1 MAYTRLL
8 PGGYPGAASTISA
21 VPLDLVAI
29 TQSAPNGR
37 LSVQVF
43 ATRRGTLIADFTP
56 WFEDGSFS
64 SGEHG
69 FETFTANIRL
79 PLGEA
84 ARMMYRI
91 RNKLAVVTDGA
102 GAAWLGRVRGVTLRD
117 SGLSLRCYGLWVA
130 LSDTLSTAFWSSYN
144 EYSQWKQAGVDIL
157 STGKPEKYELDNNN
171 RLFIGLR
178 KNEIYAS
185 GSEAGAWVYWGPYGT
200 EHIETLTCDYVLF
213 APANW
218 KFRLYTV
225 TSGTYTQINSL
236 TATGSLQTG
245 TLNLAFTG
253 GEGVVAML
261 FNEAGSPYTVTAESG
276 VYHLRLTNI
285 RLAASTN
292 RTVDTTSST
301 AVALSV
307 NTTIAAAITA
317 GSGVTVTPASMTGIS
332 NGDTLHIYNATDGRY
347 EDVLVTG
354 TTGTTFTAT
363 FVNSYSGGAVVREKT
378 AVVITPGSMTGIYV
392 GQRLA
397 IEAGHASNAESVEV
411 TAVTG
416 STFTASFLK
425 PHSAFFGID
434 ACLVYANDV
443 ISQLLADIDAVNTGI
458 LSLANGFVNTH
469 QVDILNLVYADARPA
484 DVINDLLK
492 RPDPDSQLWEARI
505 WEDAVLRFQPRGQQ
519 GRTWYVD
526 VVSVELE
533 TSLDEVYNEV
543 YETYQGSDNRR
554 YTVAAV
560 DDDYSINAN
569 GLTRQAIAGVGASTE
584 AEAELYRDTYLADR
598 AVMQVRARV
607 ETSGLFDAT
616 GGWRS
621 PWQVRAGDTVVCR
634 NLPPTF
640 LGGALETIRRF
651 RVGRTQFN
659 FTQMRVE
666 PETAIPSIEI
676 LIGRN

>member
-1 MAYTRLL
+1 MAFTRLL
-8 PGGYPGAASTISA
+8 PGGYPGAASTISE

-37 LSVQVF
+37 LSVQIF

-56 WFEDGSFS
+56 WFEDGGFS
-64 SGEHG
+64 TGEHG
-69 FETFTANIRL
+69 FETFTASIRL
-79 PLGEA
+79 PLAEA

-117 SGLSLRCYGLWVA
+117 SGLSIRCYGLWVA
-130 LSDTLSTAFWSSYN
+130 LSDTLSTAFWSSN
-144 EYSQWKQAGVDIL
+144 SEYGEWKQANTDTL
-157 STGKPEKYELDNNN
+157 STAKPEKYELDNNN
-171 RLFIGLR
+171 RLFVGLR
-178 KNEIYAS
+178 KGEIYAS

-200 EHIETLTCDYVLF
+200 VDIDAVTCDYVLF
-213 APANW
+213 APSNW
-218 KFRLYTV
+218 KFRLYAV
-225 TSGTYTQINSL
+225 TGSTYTLVNSL

-245 TLNLAFTG
+245 TLHLSVAS
-253 GEGVVAML
+253 GEGFAVLL

-285 RLAASTN
+285 RLAAYTN
-292 RTVDTTSST
+292 RYIDTTSNT
-301 AVALSV
+301 AVTLSV

-317 GSGVTVTPASMTGIS
+317 GAGVTVTPASMTGIG

-363 FVNSYSGGAVVREKT
+363 FINSYSGGAVVRERT
-378 AVVITPGSMTGIYV
+378 AVTITPNSMVGIYV

-416 STFTASFLK
+416 STFTASFIK
-425 PHSAFFGID
+425 PHSSFFGID
-434 ACLVYANDV
+434 AWLVYANDV
-443 ISQLLADIDAVNTGI
+443 LSGLLASVAAVNADMV
-458 LSLANGFVNTH
+458 SSADGFIDDH
-469 QVDILNLVYADARPA
+469 QVDILNLVYMDSRPA
-484 DVINDLLK
+484 DVLNDLLK
-492 RPDPDSQLWEARI
+492 RPDADNQLWEARI

-533 TSLDEVYNEV
+533 TSLDEVYNDV

-569 GLTRQAIAGVGASTE
+569 GLTRQAIAGVGGSTQ
-584 AEAELYRDTYLADR
+584 AEAELYRDTFLADR

-607 ETSGLFDAT
+607 ETTGLFDAT

-621 PWQVRAGDTVVCR
+621 PWEVRAGDTVVCR

-651 RVGRTQFN
+651 RVGRTQFD
-659 FTQMRVE
+659 FETMRVE